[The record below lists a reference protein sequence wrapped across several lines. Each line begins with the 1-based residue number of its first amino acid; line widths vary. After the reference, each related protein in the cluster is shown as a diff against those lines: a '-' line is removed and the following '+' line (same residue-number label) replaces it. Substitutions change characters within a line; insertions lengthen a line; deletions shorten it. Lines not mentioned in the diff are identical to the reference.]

1 MAFADLI
8 PDYSRR
14 IVWMGLESPEAIKL
28 SIPRLAVAGLNH

>member
-8 PDYSRR
+8 PDYSRQ
-14 IVWMGLESPEAIKL
+14 IVWMGLESPEAINL